1 MTRLGQEIPPVQD
14 LLRIVQDVRRSH
26 LSPPLSRLSPPISRL
41 SPSEGKVFEPRAIA
55 RHNSRSMLDR
65 L

>member
-1 MTRLGQEIPPVQD
+1 MVQD
-14 LLRIVQDVRRSH
+14 VIVRRSH
-26 LSPPLSRLSPPISRL
+26 LSPPVSRLSPPISRL

>member
-1 MTRLGQEIPPVQD
+1 M
-14 LLRIVQDVRRSH
+14 VQDVRRSH

-55 RHNSRSMLDR
+55 RYNSR
-65 L
+65 

>member
-1 MTRLGQEIPPVQD
+1 M
-14 LLRIVQDVRRSH
+14 VQDVRRSH
-26 LSPPLSRLSPPISRL
+26 LSPPVSRLSPPISRL
-41 SPSEGKVFEPRAIA
+41 SPSQGEVFDPRAIA

>member
-1 MTRLGQEIPPVQD
+1 M
-14 LLRIVQDVRRSH
+14 VQDVRRSH

-41 SPSEGKVFEPRAIA
+41 SPSEGKVFDGCAVA
-55 RHNSRSMLDR
+55 RHNSSSMLDR